1 MNETEHTKSRDK
13 CYTEGPQ
20 TILEHHFIE
29 TYLLSRGYRLADLE
43 TLPEE
48 TAKRLMK
55 EACTFASLKLAEVES
70 RARFQE
76 KIRGP
81 A

>member
-1 MNETEHTKSRDK
+1 MNESERDKIRDK
-13 CYTEGPQ
+13 CYAEGPQ
-20 TILEHHFIE
+20 ATLERHFIE
-29 TYLLSRGYRLADLE
+29 AYLLSRGFRLVDLE

-48 TAKRLMK
+48 TAKKLMR

>member
-1 MNETEHTKSRDK
+1 MNESEHDKSRDK
-13 CYTEGPQ
+13 CYAEGTQ
-20 TILEHHFIE
+20 STLERHFIE
-29 TYLLSRGYRLADLE
+29 EYLLSKGYHLVDLE

-48 TAKRLMK
+48 TAKKLMR

-70 RARFQE
+70 RARFQD
-76 KIRGP
+76 KIRWP